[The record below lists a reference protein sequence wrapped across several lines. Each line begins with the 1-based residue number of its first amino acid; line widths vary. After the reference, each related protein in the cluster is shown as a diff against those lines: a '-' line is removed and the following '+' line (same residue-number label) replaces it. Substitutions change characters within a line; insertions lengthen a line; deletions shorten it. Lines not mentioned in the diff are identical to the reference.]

1 LTTANIL
8 VEGSTLTKYK
18 LKITDFGLG
27 KVSKEKAQVKVFQ
40 LGWASIEV
48 LQKRVIFSIKS
59 N

>member
-8 VEGSTLTKYK
+8 VETSALTKYR

-27 KVSKEKAQVKVFQ
+27 KVSKEKAEAKVFQ

-48 LQKRVIFSIKS
+48 LQKGVG

>member
-8 VEGSTLTKYK
+8 VEGSALTKYK

-27 KVSKEKAQVKVFQ
+27 KVSKEKAYITIFQ

-48 LQKRVIFSIKS
+48 LQKGVG